1 MNDQPNPEQLNK
13 ALFINLV
20 LMFSQSAMV
29 GLGKLANPM
38 TGKVESPNLDSAQ
51 QGIDLLV
58 MLDAKTRGNLD
69 RDESRILKDSI
80 ASLQMNFVETSAT
93 LGKKSTDAA
102 AAAPT
107 PDPAPDAK
115 DTPPAAQSEPRFRKS
130 YGA

>member
-13 ALFINLV
+13 ALFINLA
-20 LMFSQSAMV
+20 LMFSQSVMV

-58 MLDAKTRGNLD
+58 MLEAKTRGNLD

-80 ASLQMNFVETSAT
+80 ANLQMNFVETAAT
-93 LGKKSTDAA
+93 LGKKPTDAA
-102 AAAPT
+102 APSPDSAPE
-107 PDPAPDAK
+107 AK
-115 DTPPAAQSEPRFRKS
+115 DSPPAEPSEPRFRKS